1 MRKMAIESDQVQ
13 GMRISTRQV
22 CLIVLLGLIV
32 GCGGDG
38 MPTAPT
44 MQPIVR
50 PDTTYFPCHRIM
62 YSPGK
67 EQCVNV
73 VWVTIYPGEEGY
85 YD

>member
-1 MRKMAIESDQVQ
+1 MRRMAIESDQNRA
-13 GMRISTRQV
+13 MRNAIRQA
-22 CLIVLLGLIV
+22 CLAALLGLMI

-50 PDTTYFPCHRIM
+50 PDTTYFPCYRTM

-85 YD
+85 HE